1 MQFTIPPVNL
11 ITLLPQIIV
20 IVTGILVL
28 LVDLWTP
35 AQQKR
40 FLAQIS
46 LAGLALAFLACV
58 GLWGRN
64 ETGFAGMIRLDN
76 FALFLNLVFLV
87 ASGLTILISVS
98 YLAQQGLEHGEYY
111 ALLLFAT
118 AGMMVMGASIDL
130 VALFLGL
137 ETFSIALYILAGFA
151 RTRLDSEESA
161 LKYFLLGAFAST
173 FLLYGIALT
182 YGATGYTSLT
192 QIAAFLSQQQA
203 ITHHPMLLMGVGL
216 SMVGFGFKIA
226 MAPFHMWTPDVYE
239 GAPTS
244 VTAFMAAATKV
255 AGFAALVRILLVAFP
270 AAYNNWMPIL
280 ALLAAVTMTLG
291 NLVAIAQNNIK
302 RMLAYS
308 SIAHAG
314 YVLIAVVV
322 GNAAGTS
329 ATLFYLLAYAL
340 MTLGAFAIVI
350 AVGRQGDEM
359 VQIPE
364 YAGLATRQPFL
375 ALLMAIFMLSLAGV
389 PPTAGFVGKFY
400 IFSAA
405 VQSGLIWLALV
416 GVLNSVLSVYYYLRI
431 VVLMYM
437 REPIR
442 ELGGLT
448 VSPPVMA
455 ALVVAAAGTLWL
467 GVFPGGLMGLAQ
479 ASIIA
484 AL

>member
-1 MQFTIPPVNL
+1 MQLTIPPVNL
-11 ITLLPQIIV
+11 ITLAPQLV
-20 IVTGILVL
+20 VTATAILVL
-28 LVDLWTP
+28 LADLWTP
-35 AQQKR
+35 ANWKR
-40 FLAQIS
+40 YLAQVS
-46 LAGLALAFLACV
+46 LAGLAVAFIASLI
-58 GLWGRN
+58 LWGRSA
-64 ETGFAGMIRLDN
+64 TGFAGMIRLDN
-76 FALFLNLVFLV
+76 FALFLNLVFLA
-87 ASGLTILISVS
+87 ASALTVLVSVS

-111 ALLLFAT
+111 ALVLFAT
-118 AGMMVMGASIDL
+118 AGMMVMGASMDL
-130 VALFLGL
+130 VDLFLGL

-161 LKYFLLGAFAST
+161 LKYFLLGAFASS

-182 YGATGYTSLT
+182 YGATGTTSLPK
-192 QIAAFLSQQQA
+192 IADFLSRQPAVQDS
-203 ITHHPMLLMGVGL
+203 PMLLLGIGL
-216 SMVGFGFKIA
+216 IIVGFGFKIA

-255 AGFAALVRILLVAFP
+255 AGFAALLRVLLVAFP
-270 AAYNNWMPIL
+270 AVYDNWMPIL

-291 NLVAIAQNNIK
+291 NIVAIAQNNIK

-329 ATLFYLLAYAL
+329 AALFYLLAYAL

-350 AVGRQGDEM
+350 ALGRKGQEL
-359 VQIPE
+359 VNIPD
-364 YAGLATRQPFL
+364 YAGLATRQPLL
-375 ALLMAIFMLSLAGV
+375 ALLMAIFMFSLAGF

-405 VQSGLIWLALV
+405 VQVGLVWLALV

-437 REPIR
+437 REPTV
-442 ELGGLT
+442 ELGKLA
-448 VSPPVMA
+448 VSPLVMT
-455 ALVVAAAGTLWL
+455 ALVVAAIGTVFF
-467 GVFPGGLMGLAQ
+467 GIFPGGLLSLAK
-479 ASIIA
+479 ASILA